1 MARSPHRFVRFLVA
15 LLVILAC
22 PDGAKPE
29 AAQLV
34 GPFTR
39 DDYPQAIIDR
49 PLTLPARMVEA
60 EVGGRFTSLRF
71 AMPVLGVGGTDDWD
85 SDLAVRVGVTD
96 LIQLEAGT
104 AFSLDHT
111 LRDDRGFQG
120 VPGFDIRPSLTS
132 WSRVVPARVSLLA
145 LDTETLDTAVT
156 LTLPFVAH
164 SSRTLNFGRGGY
176 VTFTNSGRVL
186 PEVDLAAPT
195 RWRLND
201 WLWLRAG
208 ENLFAITTADGIAHF
223 AFDLGVGVQPLRL
236 FAVTLDTRIASVAF
250 DGGGH
255 GSSQTPADDGTIALT
270 GYFTPIRN
278 LDVIGS
284 LDLPDV
290 GSRFEDYA
298 LRIAVRA
305 RI

>member
-1 MARSPHRFVRFLVA
+1 MA
-15 LLVILAC
+15 LLPTFGHSA
-22 PDGAKPE
+22 GAE
-29 AAQLV
+29 LGAARLV

-60 EVGGRFTSLRF
+60 EVGAQFTSLRF
-71 AMPVLGVGGTDDWD
+71 VTPVLGVGGTDDWD
-85 SDLAVRVGVTD
+85 ADLAVRVGVTD
-96 LIQLEAGT
+96 RIQLEAAT

-120 VPGFDIRPSLTS
+120 VPGFDIRPSLAS
-132 WSRVVPARVSLLA
+132 WRRVVPARVSLLA

-176 VTFTNSGRVL
+176 VTFANSGRVL

-195 RWRLND
+195 RWRLTD

-208 ENLFAITTADGIAHF
+208 ENLFAATTADGMAHF
-223 AFDLGVGVQPLRL
+223 AFDLGVGVQPHRL
-236 FAVTLDTRIASVAF
+236 FAVTLDSRIASVAF

-255 GSSQTPADDGTIALT
+255 ETSQTLANDGTIELT
-270 GYFTPIRN
+270 GYITPLRN
-278 LDVIGS
+278 VDVIGS
-284 LDLPDV
+284 LGLPDV
-290 GSRFEDYA
+290 GRGFDDYVT
-298 LRIAVRA
+298 RIAIRA